1 MQAASVE
8 MCHVLEKGTDLAFI
22 IVRAGLWS
30 LQTSS
35 AVKSVI
41 MNDLTGRWSKKPA

>member
-8 MCHVLEKGTDLAFI
+8 MCHVFEKGTDLAFI
-22 IVRAGLWS
+22 FVGEGLWS
-30 LQTSS
+30 LQMSS

-41 MNDLTGRWSKKPA
+41 MNDFTGRWSKKPA